1 MLSPDFDFNVREEM
15 DSGGT
20 ADKSLKKRFS
30 QDFYLFHD
38 FSVNMYSV
46 IINIQILSS
55 KKAQRVP
62 KNPEAFCKHQVMPHF
77 RMNWGRSCD

>member
-1 MLSPDFDFNVREEM
+1 MLTDYIAIVSPNFDVNVGEEM

-38 FSVNMYSV
+38 FSINMYSV
-46 IINIQILSS
+46 IISREFIN
-55 KKAQRVP
+55 
-62 KNPEAFCKHQVMPHF
+62 
-77 RMNWGRSCD
+77 